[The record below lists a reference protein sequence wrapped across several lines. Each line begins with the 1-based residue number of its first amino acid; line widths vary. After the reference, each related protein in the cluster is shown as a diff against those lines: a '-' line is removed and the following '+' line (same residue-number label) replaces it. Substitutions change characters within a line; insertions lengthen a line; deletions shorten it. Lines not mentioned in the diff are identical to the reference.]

1 MKNLDR
7 AVDLIA
13 SCFERGGKLLI
24 CGNGGSGADSAHILG
39 EFVKGFMSK
48 RPLPAELIEKIGQPW
63 AEKLQMGLPAIDL
76 TANNAL
82 IGAVA
87 NDQDGQLALRAAGHG
102 LRSVPATCLLG
113 ISTSGNAENV
123 ARAMI
128 VARALGAKCVALTGR
143 DGGQLR
149 GLADILLNVDETETY
164 KVQEKHLPLYH
175 QLCMRVEARPLRLR
189 EGRMEKLYWG
199 LDIGGTKCAL
209 VTGTHDCRV
218 LSRHAVATR
227 DFCLLAG
234 SAGGAA
240 RARRRRKRPRR
251 SASVAAAR
259 STAAAAAYSRRPTC
273 RAGTTCP
280 SSIG

>member
-1 MKNLDR
+1 MHENLDR

-48 RPLPAELIEKIGQPW
+48 RPLPAGLIEKIGQPW

-87 NDQDGQLALRAAGHG
+87 NDQDGQLPYAQQVMAYAKPGD
-102 LRSVPATCLLG
+102 VLLG

-143 DGGQLR
+143 DGGKLR
-149 GLADILLNVDETETY
+149 ALADILLNVDETETY

-175 QLCMRVEARPLRLR
+175 QLCMRVEARLF
-189 EGRMEKLYWG
+189 G
-199 LDIGGTKCAL
+199 
-209 VTGTHDCRV
+209 
-218 LSRHAVATR
+218 
-227 DFCLLAG
+227 
-234 SAGGAA
+234 
-240 RARRRRKRPRR
+240 
-251 SASVAAAR
+251 
-259 STAAAAAYSRRPTC
+259 
-273 RAGTTCP
+273 
-280 SSIG
+280 